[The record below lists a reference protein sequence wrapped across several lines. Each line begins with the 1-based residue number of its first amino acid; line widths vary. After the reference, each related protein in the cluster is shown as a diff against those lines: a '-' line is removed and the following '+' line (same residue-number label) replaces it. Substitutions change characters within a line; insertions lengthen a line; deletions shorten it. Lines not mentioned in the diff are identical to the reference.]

1 LQLGKQKQRR
11 TLDKVDDTS
20 TTIIAAGSKIVGEIS
35 GDDNIVIQGE
45 VVGDCNLQAT
55 VFVEDGGKWVGTINA
70 SNIVIAG
77 LVEGD
82 VVASEKLEFA
92 ATGRIE
98 GNLTAPF
105 IAVAEGTEILGNM
118 HMNEGTEVKRYTDKR
133 TPR

>member
-1 LQLGKQKQRR
+1 M
-11 TLDKVDDTS
+11 
-20 TTIIAAGSKIVGEIS
+20 
-35 GDDNIVIQGE
+35 
-45 VVGDCNLQAT
+45 GDCNLQST
-55 VFVEDGGKWVGTINA
+55 VIIEDGGKWVGTINSSIA
-70 SNIVIAG
+70 VIAG

-105 IAVAEGTEILGNM
+105 IAVAEGAEIKGDM
-118 HMNEGTEVKRYTDKR
+118 HMSEGTEVKRYTDKR